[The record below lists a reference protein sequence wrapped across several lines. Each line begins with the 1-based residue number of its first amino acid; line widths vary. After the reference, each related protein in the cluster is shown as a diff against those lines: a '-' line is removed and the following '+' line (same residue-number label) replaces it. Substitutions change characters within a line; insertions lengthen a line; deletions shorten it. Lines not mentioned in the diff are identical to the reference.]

1 MYICNHT
8 YINTYMNIKMQ
19 DNTSPAHKFIETFK
33 GEFLVEP
40 KTVTKTAAGC

>member
-1 MYICNHT
+1 
-8 YINTYMNIKMQ
+8 MNIKMPRQ
-19 DNTSPAHKFIETFK
+19 YFPAHKFIETFK